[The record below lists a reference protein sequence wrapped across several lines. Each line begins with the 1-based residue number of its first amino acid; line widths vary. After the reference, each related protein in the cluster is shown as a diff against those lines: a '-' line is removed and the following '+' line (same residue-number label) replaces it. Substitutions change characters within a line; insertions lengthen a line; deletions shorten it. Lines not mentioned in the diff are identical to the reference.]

1 MADFLSFMFLS
12 VLYLAFI
19 ALVVYLYIFLIKE
32 IREIAKSSN
41 RNVMMWTIVSI
52 VMSPFVATVII
63 TGFELCRAIRE
74 SRQEDLSK
82 KESKVP
88 HMKVGVGESFGEDE
102 HLG

>member
-1 MADFLSFMFLS
+1 MTEFLSFMFLS
-12 VLYLAFI
+12 ILYVAFI
-19 ALVVYLYIFLIKE
+19 ALFVYLYIFLIKE
-32 IREIAKSSN
+32 IRQIASDSG
-41 RNVMMWTIVSI
+41 RNVTMWTIISI

-63 TGFELCRAIRE
+63 TGFELCRAIKE